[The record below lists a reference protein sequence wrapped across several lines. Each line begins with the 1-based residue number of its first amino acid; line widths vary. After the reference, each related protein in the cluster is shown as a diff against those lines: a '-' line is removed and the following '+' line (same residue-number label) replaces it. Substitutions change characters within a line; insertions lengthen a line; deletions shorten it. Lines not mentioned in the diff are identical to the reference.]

1 MIGDQLAEAVLDG
14 ELELFE
20 AKKLFALA
28 VIGATLKQFDGN
40 IAATAR
46 ALGVKRTSLS
56 EMIRTRMNLQ
66 KLIAKTKH
74 KVRVEK
80 KREYCPECRSV
91 LTPNGCFGCAIIAEC
106 LDSVGTA
113 FPLNR

>member
-1 MIGDQLAEAVLDG
+1 MNGEIG
-14 ELELFE
+14 LFE

-28 VIGATLKQFDGN
+28 VIGTSLKHFDGN

-46 ALGVKRTSLS
+46 ALGVERTSLS
-56 EMIRTRMNLQ
+56 EMIRTRMNLH
-66 KLIAKTKH
+66 KLIAKTKR

-91 LTPNGCFGCAIIAEC
+91 LTPSGCFGCVIIAEC
-106 LDSVGTA
+106 LDSVGSVS
-113 FPLNR
+113 PLNR